1 MHTVLQI
8 DIQSQSLF
16 AYQQKKKER
25 HTWEINRKSI
35 FSFFSK
41 NLNWLTDAETL
52 KSVVLDSFEQLNLA
66 ESATSEI
73 SLQVTVHGN
82 GTDAFVFCF
91 LALNTSERWVFS
103 AHIHMGRT
111 DKVCIC
117 NLQRTIRSLKDE
129 ESLRSFVQHQ
139 NMNYLQWKILPLKK
153 F

>member
-1 MHTVLQI
+1 MPI
-8 DIQSQSLF
+8 S
-16 AYQQKKKER
+16 KKKER

-41 NLNWLTDAETL
+41 NLDWLTDAETL

-91 LALNTSERWVFS
+91 LALNTSCQSDGCLALLTFIWD
-103 AHIHMGRT
+103 GRT
-111 DKVCIC
+111 KYVYVIFRGRFEVSKMRKV
-117 NLQRTIRSLKDE
+117 
-129 ESLRSFVQHQ
+129 
-139 NMNYLQWKILPLKK
+139 
-153 F
+153 